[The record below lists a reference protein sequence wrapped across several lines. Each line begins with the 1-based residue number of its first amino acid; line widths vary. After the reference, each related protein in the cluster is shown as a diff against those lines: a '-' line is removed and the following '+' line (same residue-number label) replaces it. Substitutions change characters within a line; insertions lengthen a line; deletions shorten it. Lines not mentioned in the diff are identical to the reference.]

1 MDTPNLNEGKSVKE
15 KEINGELYILDGSL
29 EQFKNNES
37 SIVFYSPLTL
47 YCFYSRKGQWIYHN
61 DISIKYSHPVTSFFF
76 GKKVPKYIDDALEE
90 AFSFRNEE
98 ESGYSSVDI
107 MGYIY
112 LNTFIKKWII
122 KDESKREQ
130 LNATF
135 YIDEFDDKL
144 YYSNSYKD
152 RHGCTRYDYK
162 RASVIAGMQWINIV
176 IEEMKKRE
184 IVKNILSLYCIPN
197 DIIEYV
203 LYPYLEYSYL
213 INDNMFTSFL
223 NQETVNNEEQINI
236 APYNEDEN
244 IRKVVQ
250 AKLGSKEKTLVPYS
264 IINLNNRVK
273 EDELT
278 KYRWVCKLYY
288 YCYSSQSEKFEFKD
302 LSVENGMALGF
313 PLHYNTNKKY
323 YRADILFVIKIDSKD
338 KEEEKIL
345 FRANDVVKIINLKIS
360 EYKSFLNYM

>member
-1 MDTPNLNEGKSVKE
+1 MDIYNINEVKNVIK
-15 KEINGELYILDGSL
+15 KEINGELYILDGPL
-29 EQFKNNES
+29 NQFKNNES

-61 DISIKYSHPVTSFFF
+61 DIPIKYSHPVTSFFF
-76 GKKVPKYIDDALEE
+76 SKKVPKYIDDALEE

-122 KDESKREQ
+122 KDESKRDQ

-135 YIDEFDDKL
+135 YIDEFNDKI

-184 IVKNILSLYCIPN
+184 IVKNILSLFCIPN
-197 DIIEYV
+197 DILEYI
-203 LYPYLEYSYL
+203 LYSYLEY
-213 INDNMFTSFL
+213 I
-223 NQETVNNEEQINI
+223 
-236 APYNEDEN
+236 
-244 IRKVVQ
+244 
-250 AKLGSKEKTLVPYS
+250 
-264 IINLNNRVK
+264 
-273 EDELT
+273 
-278 KYRWVCKLYY
+278 
-288 YCYSSQSEKFEFKD
+288 
-302 LSVENGMALGF
+302 
-313 PLHYNTNKKY
+313 
-323 YRADILFVIKIDSKD
+323 
-338 KEEEKIL
+338 
-345 FRANDVVKIINLKIS
+345 
-360 EYKSFLNYM
+360 